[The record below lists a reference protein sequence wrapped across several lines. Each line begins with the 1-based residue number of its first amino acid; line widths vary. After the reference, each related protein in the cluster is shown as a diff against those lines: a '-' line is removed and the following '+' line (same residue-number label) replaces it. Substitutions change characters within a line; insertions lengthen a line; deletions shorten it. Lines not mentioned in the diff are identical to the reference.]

1 MLVLREKI
9 QYTESISI
17 HRQKERKRPWALQN
31 ILIRKLTPAQR
42 KRIEES
48 VTEKK
53 IPKGTVIHDGTTGC
67 TGLLVVRSGLLRAYM
82 LSDEGREITLY
93 RLFERDVCLFSASC
107 MLRSIQFDINIQ
119 AEKDTE
125 LWVIPAHVWQ
135 QLTEESAVLS
145 NYTSELMAGRFTDVM
160 WLIEQIMWKSLDKR
174 VADFLLEE
182 MTVEDSEVLKLT
194 HEAVAAHLGTAREV
208 VTRMLRYFQSEGIVK
223 LSRGTIE
230 ILDTAKLEDVLEE
243 K

>member
-1 MLVLREKI
+1 MGFAEYFPV
-9 QYTESISI
+9 
-17 HRQKERKRPWALQN
+17 
-31 ILIRKLTPAQR
+31 IRKLTPAQR

-53 IPKGTVIHDGTTGC
+53 VPKGTVIHDGTTGC

-135 QLTEESAVLS
+135 QLTEESVVLS

-208 VTRMLRYFQSEGIVK
+208 VTRMLRYFQSEEIVK

-230 ILDTAKLEDVLEE
+230 ILNTAKLEAVLEE